1 MKQKMCS
8 PVTHGALVTLAP
20 GESLPAHAVPGLMAL
35 MSIIIISILII
46 NIITW

>member
-8 PVTHGALVTLAP
+8 PVTHGALVTLTP

-35 MSIIIISILII
+35 VSIIIIII
-46 NIITW
+46 IIIIITW